1 MWLGFESAEYQAVF
15 AEGQLISG
23 LARLR
28 ITHEAAQ
35 PTVLSLAPCGLA
47 IGAATWQHAETTQP
61 AVVGT
66 DETGD
71 LLTLVGS
78 SGELL
83 LPWTLRGVTNE
94 WGECRFELSLAAA
107 PWNRIVIDLPSDL
120 VLSTDR
126 GLVTPPDSAGNETV
140 AVPASSLGLQQWIVQ
155 LGGHSRCVLTVAPRQ
170 ADQRRQQ
177 FVSVQQ
183 DTTYRSGGRWFG
195 GRVRC
200 GTGHPPRAAERTGV

>member
-1 MWLGFESAEYQAVF
+1 MRRWPVLVLALCTLAAFGDSYVDVPADEPGPGSEDLHYRRVLVPQERIADYTRGFLPMERATFQQLLQQIQSRRQSSAADVAWIESAEYQAVF

-83 LPWTLRGVTNE
+83 LPWTLRGVTGE

-107 PWNRIVIDLPSDL
+107 P
-120 VLSTDR
+120 
-126 GLVTPPDSAGNETV
+126 
-140 AVPASSLGLQQWIVQ
+140 
-155 LGGHSRCVLTVAPRQ
+155 
-170 ADQRRQQ
+170 
-177 FVSVQQ
+177 
-183 DTTYRSGGRWFG
+183 
-195 GRVRC
+195 
-200 GTGHPPRAAERTGV
+200 